1 MQKTEKNVAT
11 IKNMEKEKFILAL
24 KKAFYSRAAL
34 ALSYPHTP
42 YTSAQ
47 HRQTEAIR
55 EWMTVSKQELL
66 PAFVPLF
73 INHFTQ
79 WGNDPSRKREV
90 RLTSKVELFYRAF
103 PF

>member
-1 MQKTEKNVAT
+1 
-11 IKNMEKEKFILAL
+11 
-24 KKAFYSRAAL
+24 
-34 ALSYPHTP
+34 
-42 YTSAQ
+42 
-47 HRQTEAIR
+47 
-55 EWMTVSKQELL
+55 MTASKQELL